1 MKKTILLFF
10 IIVIMSCFCFTGCN
24 SIKVDKFEIEKESI
38 EVYVGKTFSVDF
50 ELVASSEDVDI
61 TVTSSNEDVVKA
73 YRFWSAKY
81 YDMITSEGKKPGTS
95 TITVT
100 AGDKTDSFDVVV
112 LFDPEI
118 RVYGSD
124 ENCFTIFTEFPADT
138 KLKVSLSNENY
149 NEEQTVTLLENIVAE
164 SEAIVFFNNKEET
177 LNGKFNLKIELADMS
192 IQPQILKDLI
202 GENGQFVKM
211 EDTMHEFSYNLPYKT
226 LTEIIRET
234 DYKDLTVSQQM
245 TIIRWIDRRF
255 EYYDDL
261 QGSYQGLK
269 WKGVIFN
276 EAAEEFNKT
285 YNEVHTIYYGYC

>member
-1 MKKTILLFF
+1 
-10 IIVIMSCFCFTGCN
+10 
-24 SIKVDKFEIEKESI
+24 
-38 EVYVGKTFSVDF
+38 
-50 ELVASSEDVDI
+50 
-61 TVTSSNEDVVKA
+61 
-73 YRFWSAKY
+73 
-81 YDMITSEGKKPGTS
+81 MITCEGKKPGTS

-100 AGDKTDSFDVVV
+100 VGDKTDNFDVVV

-118 RVYGSD
+118 RVYESD

-192 IQPQILKDLI
+192 IQPQNLKDLI

-211 EDTMHEFSYNLPYKT
+211 EDTMYEFTYNLPYKT

-234 DYKDLTVSQQM
+234 DYKDLTISQQM
-245 TIIRWIDRRF
+245 AIIRWIDRRF

-269 WKGVIFN
+269 WKGIIFN